1 MCKMCESK
9 PVYVTQNQR
18 KLCRVCFLRYFEKKV
33 LKTIRVH
40 KLINNDDTIVCAV
53 SGGKDSL
60 TCLYI
65 LNKFFKKRGVEVKAL
80 AINEGIK
87 GYRSETLKDAEQ
99 FCKEYKIPLRVVH
112 VQKEFGSTLD
122 AYLKKTKM
130 MPCTACGIFRRY
142 LMNKMG
148 RELKGTKLATGHN
161 LDDEAQS
168 LLMNQFKGNMQLS
181 AKLGPITGALMHDKF
196 IKRIKP
202 LYFMTEKEVT
212 IYSFLKGLPVTY
224 IECPYFKHELRHNV
238 SEHLNAL
245 EQKYPGT
252 KNGIINSFLDVLP
265 ELRKRYKHKE
275 IGTCSSCHEPAAKVF
290 CKACELLEKKL
301 K

>member
-1 MCKMCESK
+1 MCKMCEQK

-18 KLCRVCFLRYFEKKV
+18 KLCGSCFVKYVEKKV

-40 KLINNDDTIVCAV
+40 KLINNDDAVVCAV

-65 LNKFFKKRGVEVKAL
+65 VDKFFRKRGVEVKAL
-80 AINEGIK
+80 LINEGIK
-87 GYRSETLKDAEQ
+87 GYRNETLQDAEK
-99 FCKEYKIPLRVVH
+99 FCRAHDISLRVVE
-112 VQKEFGSTLD
+112 VQKEFGRTLD
-122 AYLKKTKM
+122 AYLKKTKL

-142 LMNKMG
+142 LINKYAREMG
-148 RELKGTKLATGHN
+148 ATKLATGHN

-181 AKLGPITGALMHDKF
+181 AKLGPMTGVLMHEQF
-196 IKRIKP
+196 IRRIKP
-202 LYFMTEKEVT
+202 LYFITEKEVA
-212 IYSFLKGLPVTY
+212 IYSFIRRLPITY
-224 IECPYFKHELRHNV
+224 IECPYYRNSLRNTV

-245 EQKYPGT
+245 EHKYAGT
-252 KNGIINSFLDVLP
+252 KNGLINAFLDVLP
-265 ELRKRYKHKE
+265 ELRKKYQHKQ
-275 IGTCSSCHEPAAKVF
+275 IGTCLSCQEPAAKEL
-290 CKACELLEKKL
+290 CKACELLEKAL